1 MREILFNIIDA
12 EKLRYVE
19 ANMRPLGL
27 KGLYFDDYIC
37 VCNSIETTAEK
48 TCVLAE
54 ELGHFFT
61 TQGDILDQTSLHNQ
75 KQEEKARRWATNAL
89 IDPHR
94 LIDAFRHGVRNR
106 WELAQFLEVT
116 EEFIDESLIHM
127 SKLYGNQFAFGE
139 YIVHFEPLWVYKTF
153 E

>member
-1 MREILFNIIDA
+1 MRDILINIIDA
-12 EKLRYVE
+12 KKLRYVE
-19 ANMRPLGL
+19 TDMKPLGL

-61 TQGDILDQTSLHNQ
+61 TQGDTLDQSSLYNQ
-75 KQEEKARRWATNAL
+75 KQEEKARRWAANAL
-89 IDPHR
+89 IDPNR
-94 LIDAFRHGVRNR
+94 LIDAFEHGVRNR
-106 WELAQFLEVT
+106 WELSQFLEVT
-116 EEFIDESLIHM
+116 EEFIEESLIYLK
-127 SKLYGNQFAFGE
+127 KLYGEYLAINE
-139 YIVHFEPLWVYKTF
+139 YIIYFDPLWIYKSF